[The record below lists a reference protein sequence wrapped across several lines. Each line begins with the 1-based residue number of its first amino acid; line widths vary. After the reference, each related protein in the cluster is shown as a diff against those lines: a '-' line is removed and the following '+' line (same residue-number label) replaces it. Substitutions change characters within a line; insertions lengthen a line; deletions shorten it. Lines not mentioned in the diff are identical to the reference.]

1 MKPIPN
7 PVFEVEIVKDSNGYH
22 CNASYEAIM
31 NTVKAGGRISG
42 WYVEKTTGTGRTGAS
57 VSALIAVAMQTLNS
71 KIGFRYQA
79 FTFNATTGAASGSVS
94 CLFMA
99 PDGTISTTA

>member
-1 MKPIPN
+1 MKPIHN
-7 PVFEVEIVKDSNGYH
+7 PVLEIEIVKDSNGYH
-22 CNASYEAIM
+22 CSASYNTIM
-31 NTVKAGGRISG
+31 NTVKAGGHIYG
-42 WYVEKTTGTGRTGAS
+42 CYVEKTTGSGRTGAS
-57 VSALIAVAMQTLNS
+57 VSPFMAVAMQSLNS

-79 FTFNATTGAASGSVS
+79 FTFNATTGVASGSVT